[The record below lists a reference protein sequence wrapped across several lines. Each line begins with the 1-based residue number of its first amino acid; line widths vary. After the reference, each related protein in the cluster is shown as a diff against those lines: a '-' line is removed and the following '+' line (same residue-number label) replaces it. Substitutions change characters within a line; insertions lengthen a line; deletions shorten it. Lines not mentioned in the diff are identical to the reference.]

1 MAANMQFTDQAQRA
15 LADSAALAEQYGHL
29 QILPIHLAVSL
40 YDPPVDES
48 MDQQDIVNA
57 SYSDTSAS
65 LFRKSVEH
73 AHGDTQAADRALKKA
88 LVLLPI
94 QDPPPNHVA
103 ISAQMHKVLR
113 SANDLSKTQKDSFV
127 AIDHLITSL
136 CQDSTIQAAL
146 EAANIPNAKLI
157 DIAIQQIR
165 DTARVEEENE
175 NLKKFVVDMTAMA
188 RERKIDSVIGREE
201 ELRRVIQI
209 LLRKTKNN
217 PVLISESGL
226 DKTTVI
232 EGLAQRIV
240 NANILTSLTSYKL
253 LSLNVSSLVADS
265 KDRGEFKE
273 HIKSILKEIK
283 STYKMVILFVDEI
296 HLLVDVGSS
305 SEDRIDAISLLRLI
319 LAGGRLQCIGATTS
333 TEYEKC
339 IQKDAFFGCQFQ
351 QVLVREPTIPETI
364 SILRCLKEKYEIHH
378 GLKILDAAIVSAA
391 HLAARY
397 PVACSLPES
406 AVDLVDEAAA
416 AIRVTRELQPEALDN
431 METRLRHLQ
440 IEIHALEGERDS
452 ASQKRLEAARLEDEK
467 VIEELKPLKEY
478 YELERKRS
486 NDIRKAKMKLD
497 QLKVRRNEAERT
509 GDLQTASDLVY
520 YAIPD
525 LSKRIEQLEAARAQA
540 GSNDQSP
547 HAPIGKAMTVDAVG
561 PDQIN
566 QIVSRQRRIPVDQL

>member
-1 MAANMQFTDQAQRA
+1 MQFTDQAQRA
-15 LADSAALAEQYGHL
+15 IADSVALAEQYAHP

-88 LVLLPI
+88 LVRLPFE
-94 QDPPPNHVA
+94 DPPPDHVA

-146 EAANIPNAKLI
+146 RAANIPNAKLI

-175 NLKKFVVDMTAMA
+175 NLNKFVVDMTAMA

-209 LLRKTKNN
+209 LFRKTKNN

-226 DKTTVI
+226 DKTAVI

-240 NANILTSLTSYKL
+240 NVNVLTSLTSYKL

-265 KDRGEFKE
+265 KDRGEFSE
-273 HIKSILKEIK
+273 HIKSILKEIE
-283 STYKMVILFVDEI
+283 STYEMVILFVDEI
-296 HLLVDVGSS
+296 HLLIDVGSS
-305 SEDRIDAISLLRLI
+305 SEDAISLLRLI
-319 LAGGRLQCIGATTS
+319 LAGGQLQCIGATTS
-333 TEYEKC
+333 AEYEKC
-339 IQKDAFFGCQFQ
+339 IQKDAFFRCQFQ

-391 HLAARY
+391 HLAARH
-397 PVACSLPES
+397 PVACPLPES

-416 AIRVTRELQPEALDN
+416 AIRVTRELQPEAMDN

-440 IEIHALEGERDS
+440 IEIHALEGERDA

-467 VIEELKPLKEY
+467 VVEELKPLKEY

-486 NDIRKAKMKLD
+486 NDIQKAKMKLN
-497 QLKVRRNEAERT
+497 QLQVRRGEAERT
-509 GDLQTASDLVY
+509 GDLQTAADLTY

-566 QIVSRQRRIPVDQL
+566 QIVSRQEGIPVDQL